1 MKLVDCL
8 MERTT
13 LEQLLREAD
22 TLLWRGELN
31 IAKQREIIALREQR
45 GEDASAEKTRLRRLE
60 NRQAR
65 HVADRNRLFKQLA
78 DRS

>member
-1 MKLVDCL
+1 MD
-8 MERTT
+8 RST

-22 TLLWRGELN
+22 VLLWRGELS
-31 IAKQREIIALREQR
+31 IARQRETIAMLEHR
-45 GEDASAEKTRLRRLE
+45 GEDTSSEKTRLRRLE

>member
-1 MKLVDCL
+1 MD
-8 MERTT
+8 RTT
-13 LEQLLREAD
+13 LEQLVREAD

-31 IAKQREIIALREQR
+31 IARQREIIALLEQR
-45 GEDASAEKTRLRRLE
+45 GEDASSEKMRLRRLE

-65 HVADRNRLFKQLA
+65 HIADRNRMFKQLA